1 MKRISLDGKEAREP
15 RRDAA
20 GRPVPGGVSV
30 VGQNTGKAPEAP
42 SPTSLEGRV
51 RKMSK
56 VTTVACGV
64 AALGLAFGI
73 YANAS
78 TSAELTKVHD
88 GMTNVVVAK
97 SEVGAGTAITADQLE
112 VREVPR
118 EYVSTGALSETDA
131 FVGKV
136 ATTRIDA
143 GSQVTDAMTAASR
156 NPASLASATSKGK
169 MAVTVSVDEA
179 QGLSTLLKVGDVVD
193 ILGTK
198 SSNAKTLSRVASK
211 ATVIAL
217 GSSMDGS
224 SDSYSSVTLEVTPK
238 QADSVRVA
246 QSNGSTW
253 LELHAKADQKGGN

>member
-1 MKRISLDGKEAREP
+1 MKRISLDGKGAREP

-30 VGQNTGKAPEAP
+30 VGQEAGNGPEGPAP
-42 SPTSLEGRV
+42 SSLEGRV
-51 RKMSK
+51 RRMSK

-73 YANAS
+73 YANAT
-78 TSAELTKVHD
+78 TSAELARVHD
-88 GMTNVVVAK
+88 GMTDVVVAK
-97 SEVGAGTAITADQLE
+97 SEVAAGTAITADQLE

-118 EYVSTGALSETDA
+118 EFVSSGALSEADA

-156 NPASLASATSKGK
+156 NPASLAAATSKGK

-179 QGLSTLLKVGDVVD
+179 QGLSTLLRVGDVVD
-193 ILGTK
+193 VLGTR
-198 SSNAKTLSRVASK
+198 SQNAKTLSRVATK

-217 GSSMDGS
+217 GASMDGS
-224 SDSYSSVTLEVTPK
+224 GDSYSSVTLEVTPK

-246 QSNGSTW
+246 QSHGETW
-253 LELHAKADQKGGN
+253 LELHAKADQKGGK